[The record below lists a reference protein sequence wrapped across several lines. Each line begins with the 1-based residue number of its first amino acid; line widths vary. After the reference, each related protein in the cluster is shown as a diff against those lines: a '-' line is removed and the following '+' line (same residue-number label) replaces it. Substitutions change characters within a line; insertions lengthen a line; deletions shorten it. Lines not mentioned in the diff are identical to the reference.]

1 MRGGAKSPAQG
12 REEKNIKQ
20 IIRINKML
28 GLNESSD
35 FGLAPGEASVMRN
48 WRVTA
53 DGRLAL
59 RPGTETVFELGGEPV
74 RALWYGAVGGSAKL
88 LAAAGGH
95 IYDCTG
101 SSAVSVGTVTDSA
114 ETHFFGFNEKV
125 FVLTG
130 SEYMAW
136 DGTGSFASV
145 EGYVPVVAVSTPPEG
160 SGTAAEPVN
169 VLTGKKR
176 QLFSPDGTADTFY
189 LAEKA
194 IDEVCWV
201 KLNGSTVNPRFISL
215 PDGKVQLVSAPAEG
229 INTLEIC
236 WRKGSGSRSSVLG
249 MTRSETFNGVSD
261 TRLFFYGDGTNR
273 TVYSGVNYDGAAD
286 ATYFPAMNFVDVDS
300 ANAPIT
306 SMVRH
311 LDRLLVFKP
320 DGMRALEYGTLT
332 LADGSAVP
340 GFPVIPVNREI
351 GNAAPGFARLV
362 DNDPITLHGR
372 SLYRWRLSGAAV
384 RDERTAELISAK
396 AAATLGSFDPAE
408 VRSLDNERTRE
419 FYVFTPDEALVYNY
433 GRGAF
438 YTYSGVAAT
447 AAVCAD
453 GTVYIGTE
461 DGRLLRVSDGL
472 RSDDGEPI
480 DALWVSC
487 SLSLGREWIKKYST
501 RLYAVLE
508 PGSGSRA
515 LVSVKT
521 DRGPALFRR
530 VVSAATADFSHTD
543 FQHFSFAVSRVP
555 RTKAVRLRTSRFL
568 GCKPVLRSASATA
581 APKVLELAV
590 EFNCADKVI

>member
-1 MRGGAKSPAQG
+1 
-12 REEKNIKQ
+12 
-20 IIRINKML
+20 ML

-35 FGLAPGEASVMRN
+35 FALAPGEATVMRN

-59 RPGTETVFELGGEPV
+59 RPGTETVCSLGSSPV
-74 RALWYGAVGGSAKL
+74 RALWYGSAGGETKL

-95 IYDCTG
+95 IYDCT
-101 SSAVSVGTVTDSA
+101 SDEPAAVGTVTDS
-114 ETHFFGFNEKV
+114 EKTHFFGFNEKV

-130 SEYMAW
+130 SEYMSW
-136 DGTGSFASV
+136 DGTGSFAPV
-145 EGYVPVVAVSTPPEG
+145 EGYVPVVAVSTPPAG
-160 SGTAAEPVN
+160 GGTAAEPIN
-169 VLTGKKR
+169 ALTGKKR

-201 KLNGSTVNPRFISL
+201 KLDGTQINPRFISL
-215 PDGKVQLVSAPAEG
+215 PEGKVQLNSVPPEG

-236 WRKGSGSRSSVLG
+236 WRKGTGSRASVLG

-273 TVYSGVNYDGAAD
+273 AVYSGVNDQGQAD
-286 ATYFPAMNFVDVDS
+286 AAYFPAMNFVDVDS
-300 ANAPIT
+300 ANMPIT

-311 LDRLLVFKP
+311 FDRLLVFKP
-320 DGMRALEYGTLT
+320 DGMWALEYGTLT
-332 LADGSAVP
+332 LSDGSAVP

-351 GNAAPGFARLV
+351 GNSALGFARLV

-396 AAATLGSFDPAE
+396 AAATLASFDPAE

-419 FYVFTPDEALVYNY
+419 LFVFTPDAALVFNY
-433 GRGAF
+433 GRGA
-438 YTYSGVAAT
+438 YYVYSGLPVSS
-447 AAVCAD
+447 AVCAD
-453 GTVYIGTE
+453 GTVFLGTE
-461 DGRLLRVSDGL
+461 DGRLLRVRDAL

-480 DALWVSC
+480 DALWVGG
-487 SLSLGREWIKKYST
+487 SLSLGREWLKKYSS
-501 RLYAVLE
+501 RLLAVLE

-515 LVSVKT
+515 TVSVRT
-521 DRGPALFRR
+521 DRGPGEFSRLVTAQ
-530 VVSAATADFSHTD
+530 TADFSRAD
-543 FQHFSFAVSRVP
+543 FAHFSFAVSRVP
-555 RTKAVRLRTSRFL
+555 RTKVIRLRTSRFVY
-568 GCKPVLRSASATA
+568 CKLIVSSCEDNA

-590 EFNCADKVI
+590 EYNFADKVR